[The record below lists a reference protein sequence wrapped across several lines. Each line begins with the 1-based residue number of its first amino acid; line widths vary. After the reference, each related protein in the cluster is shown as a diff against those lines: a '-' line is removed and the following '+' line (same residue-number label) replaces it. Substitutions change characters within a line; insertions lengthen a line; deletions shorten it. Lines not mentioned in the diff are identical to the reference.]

1 MTPLDVDESVDSRI
15 VTIFRFFLLMQF
27 YTIPR
32 IVHEIVDNNV
42 VGPEL
47 VVFSVTLYQLIGPA
61 MFYFFVCKTEV
72 FRLISKAFGSE
83 KLRKS
88 WSSISSRVSISS
100 SLFGR
105 SSSYSTEERDKHQI
119 PAPVVNGSFKIKGED
134 NPSFVSGDQN
144 VGLSSSA

>member
-1 MTPLDVDESVDSRI
+1 MALFHRI

-32 IVHEIVDNNV
+32 IVHEIVDNDV

-47 VVFSVTLYQLIGPA
+47 VVFSITLYQLIGPA

-72 FRLISKAFGSE
+72 FQLISKAIGSE

-88 WSSISSRVSISS
+88 WSTVSSRLSLSS
-100 SLFGR
+100 SLFTR
-105 SSSYSTEERDKHQI
+105 SHSYSTEESDKHQI
-119 PAPVVNGSFKIKGED
+119 PAPVIHGSFKIKGED
-134 NPSFVSGDQN
+134 NPSFA
-144 VGLSSSA
+144 LSEKSIELSPSS